1 MKYIYSYT
9 ISMEASHDV
18 FVDALR
24 KIDEHYPDFKG
35 GYGVGG
41 FGSFEEAKYEK
52 DNDFITLTNDYDI
65 DAVYIDSTVELLIY
79 KEFRN
84 YTYEKKVN
92 NLASHY
98 ELTLVK

>member
-9 ISMEASHDV
+9 ISKEASHDV

-35 GYGVGG
+35 GYGVGN
-41 FGSFEEAKYEK
+41 FGSIEEAKCERG
-52 DNDFITLTNDYDI
+52 DDFITLTNDYDI
-65 DAVYIDSTVELLIY
+65 GAVYIDSTVELSIY

-92 NLASHY
+92 NLASN
-98 ELTLVK
+98 